1 MPLVF
6 KSYIIIRTIM
16 HKKNFYSLTIL
27 LCLLIPITIT
37 ANPVSLTGKRYFNV
51 SYGLSQQEKNDNEIS
66 LARLTI
72 NLPITRKLDLS
83 FGTFQG
89 WMDETINENNIKTQH
104 DYSFYINSK
113 YHFLPQ
119 SIINPFVI
127 IEMGQVIND
136 IKIDSTQESSSEN
149 TNINSK
155 GILFT
160 NTDSINTTY
169 TSIQYYY
176 SLALGEELTI
186 KDKTSISMFY
196 NLGSINNTSYQ
207 QFVASIGYWILTDIL
222 LDFQIKSHINQSLTE
237 YHLVSNIKF

>member
-6 KSYIIIRTIM
+6 KSYIIITTIM

-51 SYGLSQQEKNDNEIS
+51 SYGLSQQEKNDNEVS

-89 WMDETINENNIKTQH
+89 WMDKTINENNIKTQH

-149 TNINSK
+149 TNIDSK

-160 NTDSINTTY
+160 NTESINTTY

-176 SLALGEELTI
+176 SLALGEEVTI

>member
-6 KSYIIIRTIM
+6 KSYIIITTIM
-16 HKKNFYSLTIL
+16 HKKKFYSLFIV
-27 LCLLIPITIT
+27 LCILIPITIT

-51 SYGLSQQEKNDNEIS
+51 SYGLSQQEKNDNEVS
-66 LARLTI
+66 LARLTMNI
-72 NLPITRKLDLS
+72 PITRKLDLS

-127 IEMGQVIND
+127 IEMGQVINN

-149 TNINSK
+149 TDIDSK

-160 NTDSINTTY
+160 NTDSINKTY

>member
-1 MPLVF
+1 MRNPF
-6 KSYIIIRTIM
+6 K
-16 HKKNFYSLTIL
+16 KIL
-27 LCLLIPITIT
+27 RD
-37 ANPVSLTGKRYFNV
+37 A
-51 SYGLSQQEKNDNEIS
+51 EH
-66 LARLTI
+66 LAL
-72 NLPITRKLDLS
+72 
-83 FGTFQG
+83 
-89 WMDETINENNIKTQH
+89 
-104 DYSFYINSK
+104 NSK
-113 YHFLPQ
+113 TEIHLKLEA
-119 SIINPFVI
+119 
-127 IEMGQVIND
+127 IETLSHG
-136 IKIDSTQESSSEN
+136 
-149 TNINSK
+149 

-160 NTDSINTTY
+160 NTDSINKTY

>member
-1 MPLVF
+1 LPLVF
-6 KSYIIIRTIM
+6 KSYIIITTIM
-16 HKKNFYSLTIL
+16 HKKKFYSLFIV
-27 LCLLIPITIT
+27 LCILIPITIT

-51 SYGLSQQEKNDNEIS
+51 SYGLSQQEKNDNEVS
-66 LARLTI
+66 LARLTMNI
-72 NLPITRKLDLS
+72 PITRKLDLS

-127 IEMGQVIND
+127 IEMGQVINN

-149 TNINSK
+149 TDIDSK

-160 NTDSINTTY
+160 NTDSINKTY